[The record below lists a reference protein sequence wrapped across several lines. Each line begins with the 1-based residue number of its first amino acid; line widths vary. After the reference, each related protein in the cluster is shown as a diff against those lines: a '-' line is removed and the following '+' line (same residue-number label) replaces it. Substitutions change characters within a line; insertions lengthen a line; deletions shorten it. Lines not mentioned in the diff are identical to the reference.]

1 MSFIFVPDRHLDHV
15 RRCTWVASR
24 YVDLLRLRRDL
35 VNRAHEQVGDY
46 GDAQETVQTLMIRI
60 YHLVQGFERS

>member
-15 RRCTWVASR
+15 RRCARVASR

-46 GDAQETVQTLMIRI
+46 GDAQETVQTVMIRI
-60 YHLVQGFERS
+60 YLLVE

>member
-1 MSFIFVPDRHLDHV
+1 M
-15 RRCTWVASR
+15 
-24 YVDLLRLRRDL
+24 DLLRLRRDL

-60 YHLVQGFERS
+60 YLLVQWFEKSRIRQIPEFILMRQFDQTNLQEE